1 MTIVHK
7 GHWGVTLFFK
17 GYPLKKYYSIK
28 EKVLTYKKG
37 GEKTM
42 KQQLKVSIDEEILKL
57 AKEHIPN
64 ISNFFEGCLRAYF
77 QFVTENDEQRG
88 EELRKN
94 WEDFHRAKLN
104 IHLLM
109 NVDTENKHIEKM
121 HEENKTNA
129 WLSIWGDYKFTH
141 NYQKHKMEEACK
153 VLNLTEQE
161 LAAVMESCLFSYN
174 KDKTKAYIFDNWKY
188 IEENFLPYIDLEEDE
203 EIEELLRSL
212 DG

>member
-1 MTIVHK
+1 M
-7 GHWGVTLFFK
+7 
-17 GYPLKKYYSIK
+17 K
-28 EKVLTYKKG
+28 EKITISI
-37 GEKTM
+37 EEET
-42 KQQLKVSIDEEILKL
+42 LKI

-64 ISNFFEGCLRAYF
+64 ISQFVEGCFNAYF
-77 QFVTENDEQRG
+77 QFATEDDEQRG

-109 NVDTENKHIEKM
+109 NVDYENNHIEKV
-121 HEENKTNA
+121 HEENKKLA
-129 WLSIWGDYKFTH
+129 WLSIWKDYKFTQRYQPH
-141 NYQKHKMEEACK
+141 NMENACK
-153 VLNLTEQE
+153 VLNLTQE
-161 LAAVMESCLFSYN
+161 ELETVMEDAMFEYA
-174 KDKTKAYIFDNWKY
+174 KDKTKAYIFDSWKY

>member
-1 MTIVHK
+1 MRKVVK
-7 GHWGVTLFFK
+7 NK
-17 GYPLKKYYSIK
+17 MK
-28 EKVLTYKKG
+28 EKVTFSIDK
-37 GEKTM
+37 ETM
-42 KQQLKVSIDEEILKL
+42 KLVR
-57 AKEHIPN
+57 EHIPN
-64 ISNFFEGCLRAYF
+64 ASKFVEECFNAFF
-77 QFVTENDEQRG
+77 QFVTDDDEQRG

-161 LAAVMESCLFSYN
+161 
-174 KDKTKAYIFDNWKY
+174 
-188 IEENFLPYIDLEEDE
+188 
-203 EIEELLRSL
+203 
-212 DG
+212 